1 VNRGAKELK
10 KTADSVSSPMESL
23 KDRAWGGSKE
33 QVEQLTSV
41 RETLRDRTANAIDWD
56 LSGLFP

>member
-1 VNRGAKELK
+1 
-10 KTADSVSSPMESL
+10 MESL